1 MSWQVSREEKTST
14 AWALPEVVIS
24 VTALALCATITV
36 LIRIP
41 WYAQLWI
48 GISLTGVVMRLLFS
62 INRGIN
68 GLVRFLFFPL
78 PSVVDADEESKTE
91 TDPVLIVR
99 EDLDGTVSLI
109 AEISQHRS
117 AQIAVNEA
125 AGQVED
131 SVRSIRA
138 ITRDREVAR
147 WRPTLQERFS
157 IAWRVAQAGS
167 DTWW

>member
-1 MSWQVSREEKTST
+1 MSRQVSVEEKKST

-24 VTALALCATITV
+24 VTALALCATVTV

-48 GISLTGVVMRLLFS
+48 GVSLTGVAMRLLFT

-78 PSVVDADEESKTE
+78 PSVVDEDAEPMTES
-91 TDPVLIVR
+91 DPVLIVS
-99 EDLDGTVSLI
+99 EEFDGTVSLI
-109 AEISQHRS
+109 AEISQHRN
-117 AQIAVNEA
+117 AEIAVNEA
-125 AGQVED
+125 AGRLEEP
-131 SVRSIRA
+131 VRSIRA
-138 ITRDREVAR
+138 IARDRELAR
-147 WRPTLQERFS
+147 WRPTLQERFA

-167 DTWW
+167 DEWW